1 MLRTILFVLALVAA
15 GTAHAEK
22 MYRVD
27 LKVHEANTPEAN
39 PLILLEAGKDAS
51 MEISRPD
58 GSARRYELRVDA
70 RQDEKGV
77 TYGTVHLRVLDITKK
92 KRERV
97 LGNADVVF
105 TRTGETVAWKPAKPP
120 KGLAIDVTLYLQPM

>member
-51 MEISRPD
+51 MEIGRPD